1 MPHAPLDAVTSP
13 CSGVSP
19 AVRFGF
25 RPRRIAALAALAGCL
40 LATAAPRGRAQ
51 DLVGCRLVEATL
63 QCLPGV
69 DASPQQQIQI
79 LKGEIGADLQQEAMV
94 EQRIDGL
101 RQVVLDGE
109 AMEGNL
115 VRAQLATEPGAN
127 LGTVTYH
134 WYRLAPGRN
143 RWELIPA
150 AQGDSYTVSRNDIAY
165 ELMVVVVVTTP
176 AGTKRSQSAP
186 VGPVRVRNPLGSP

>member
-1 MPHAPLDAVTSP
+1 MPHAPLDAVTP
-13 CSGVSP
+13 PPTRVAATVG
-19 AVRFGF
+19 FGF
-25 RPRRIAALAALAGCL
+25 RRRRTSALTALAGCL
-40 LATAAPRGRAQ
+40 LATAASQVRAQ

-69 DASPQQQIQI
+69 DATPQQQIQI
-79 LKGEIGADLQQEAMV
+79 LKGEIGADLQEEAMV

-101 RQVVLDGE
+101 RQVVLAGE
-109 AMEGNL
+109 AMEGSL
-115 VRAQLATEPGAN
+115 VRAQLAIEPGAN

-150 AQGDSYTVSRNDIAY
+150 AQGDSYSVSRNDIAY
-165 ELMVVVVVTTP
+165 KLMVVAVVTTP
-176 AGTKRSQSAP
+176 DGTNRSQSAP
-186 VGPVRVRNPLGSP
+186 VGPVRVRNPLASP